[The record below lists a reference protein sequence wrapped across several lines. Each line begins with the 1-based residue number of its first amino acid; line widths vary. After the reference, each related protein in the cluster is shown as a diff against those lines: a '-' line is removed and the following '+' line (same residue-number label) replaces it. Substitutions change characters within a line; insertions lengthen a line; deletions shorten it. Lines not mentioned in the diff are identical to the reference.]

1 MIKTSGLK
9 PDERTAWALA
19 LDAYSDYT
27 RRDLVFDA
35 PLIRINNTLTVVAD
49 DTPPTRL
56 PPGLDAAARR
66 GLIIGAP
73 IYRAHFW
80 TAQLRLND
88 RWIEAI
94 RPVIAEHGAAM
105 AAALA
110 HAYRVGWPAAP
121 IVVDAASEAGPNG
134 AYTVDGPPGT
144 AAHTTIESANP
155 DLQGDMAFEMV
166 FHEASHAAG
175 IGDRLS
181 AALDAAAGRQ
191 KFAASRDLWHAVIF
205 YTTGELA
212 RRELGKS
219 GDPQYKPYAYRN
231 GVYTRGW
238 QRLRDA
244 LERDWLPYLD
254 SKTSYEQA
262 LAALVRDAAMP

>member
-9 PDERTAWALA
+9 PDERTAWGLA
-19 LDAYSDYT
+19 LDAYLGYT
-27 RRDLVFDA
+27 NRDLVFDA
-35 PLIRINNTLTVVAD
+35 PLIRINNTLTELAD
-49 DTPPTRL
+49 DAQPTRL
-56 PPGLDAAARR
+56 PSALDAAARR

-80 TAQLRLND
+80 TAQQRLND
-88 RWIEAI
+88 RWIDAI
-94 RPVIAEHGAAM
+94 KPVLAEHGAAM

-110 HAYRVGWPAAP
+110 RAYRVEWPSAA
-121 IVVDAASEAGPNG
+121 IVVDAASEAGPSG

-144 AAHTTIESANP
+144 AAHTTIEAANT

-166 FHEASHAAG
+166 FHEASHARG

-181 AALDAAAGRQ
+181 AALEAAAARRQ
-191 KFAASRDLWHAVIF
+191 VAVNRDLWHAVIF

-212 RRELGKS
+212 RRELGKAA
-219 GDPQYKPYAYRN
+219 DPQYKPYAYRN

-238 QRLRDA
+238 QTLRDA
-244 LERDWLPYLD
+244 LERDWKPYLD
-254 SKTSYEQA
+254 GKTSYDDA
-262 LAALVRDAAMP
+262 IDALVRDAG